1 MARYTVAAVTTAGS
15 TTLPIISLYGGT
27 TVRPRIREI
36 HLFNT
41 TVTAVMLKLV
51 RVTTTG
57 TQGTALTE
65 MPLVQ
70 EDPAAI
76 ATAFNTHSVAPTITA
91 GDLWRGSL
99 GAAIG
104 SGVILGG
111 GMLGEGGLVIPPTA
125 NNGIAI
131 VVSTGTG
138 QAVDATIV
146 WDE

>member
-1 MARYTVAAVTTAGS
+1 MAGYTVSAVTTAGS

-27 TVRPRIREI
+27 TVRPKLREL

-41 TVTAVMLKLV
+41 TATAVFLKLV

-65 MPLVQ
+65 VPLIP

-76 ATAFNTHSVAPTITA
+76 ATAFNTHTVAPTITT

-104 SGVILGG
+104 SGVILTWPPPG
-111 GMLGEGGLVIPPTA
+111 LGIPPTA
-125 NNGIAI
+125 NNGLAV

-138 QAVDATIV
+138 QAVDATLQ

>member
-1 MARYTVAAVTTAGS
+1 MARYTVSALTSAGS

-41 TVTAVMLKLV
+41 TATEVSLKLV
-51 RVTTTG
+51 RVTTAG

-65 MPLVQ
+65 MPMIP

-76 ATAFNTHSVAPTITA
+76 ATAFNTHSVAPTITT
-91 GDLWRGSL
+91 GDLWRGML
-99 GAAIG
+99 GAAKG
-104 SGVILGG
+104 SGVILTFPDP
-111 GMLGEGGLVIPPTA
+111 GGLVIPPTA
-125 NNGIAI
+125 NNGIAV

-138 QAVDATIV
+138 QAVEATII

>member
-1 MARYTVAAVTTAGS
+1 MARYNVSAVTTAGS

-27 TVRPRIREI
+27 TVRPRLREV

-41 TVTAVMLKLV
+41 TTTAVFLKLV
-51 RVTTTG
+51 RVTTAG

-65 MPLVQ
+65 MPQ
-70 EDPAAI
+70 IFEDTAAI
-76 ATAFNTHSVAPTITA
+76 ATAFNTHSVAPTITT

-104 SGVILGG
+104 SGVILTFN
-111 GMLGEGGLVIPPTA
+111 EGGIVIPATA
-125 NNGIAI
+125 NNGLA
-131 VVSTGTG
+131 VVVATGTG
-138 QAVDATIV
+138 QAVDATLV

>member
-1 MARYTVAAVTTAGS
+1 MARYTASALTTAGS

-27 TVRPRIREI
+27 TCRPVIREI

-41 TVTAVMLKLV
+41 TATSVFLKVV
-51 RVTTTG
+51 RVSTTG

-65 MPLVQ
+65 MPLVG
-70 EDPAAI
+70 EDVAAV
-76 ATAFNTHSVAPTITA
+76 ATAFNTHSGAPTITS
-91 GDLWRGSL
+91 GDLWRGAL

-104 SGVILGG
+104 SGVILTFG
-111 GMLGEGGLVIPPTA
+111 GEGITIPATA
-125 NNGIAI
+125 NAGVAV

-138 QAVDATIV
+138 QAVEATII

>member
-1 MARYTVAAVTTAGS
+1 MARYTVSAVTTAGS

-27 TVRPRIREI
+27 TVRPRLRE
-36 HLFNT
+36 LGVFNT
-41 TVTAVMLKLV
+41 TATAVSLKLV

-65 MPLVQ
+65 MPLVP
-70 EDPAAI
+70 EDPAAL
-76 ATAFNTHSVAPTITA
+76 ATAFNTHSAGPTITT
-91 GDLWRGSL
+91 GDLYRWSL

-104 SGVILGG
+104 SGVVLTFPDTGI
-111 GMLGEGGLVIPPTA
+111 VIPATA
-125 NNGIAI
+125 NNGLAV

-138 QAVDATIV
+138 QACDAWLT

>member
-1 MARYTVAAVTTAGS
+1 MARYTVSAVTTAGS

-27 TVRPRIREI
+27 TVRPRLREL

-41 TVTAVMLKLV
+41 TTTAVFLKLV

-65 MPLVQ
+65 MPQ
-70 EDPAAI
+70 IPEDPAAI
-76 ATAFNTHSVAPTITA
+76 ATAFNTHSGGPTITT

-104 SGVILGG
+104 SGVILTFP
-111 GMLGEGGLVIPPTA
+111 EGGIVIPATA
-125 NNGIAI
+125 SNGLAV

-138 QAVDATIV
+138 QAVDATLV

>member
-1 MARYTVAAVTTAGS
+1 MARYTAACLTGAGS

-27 TVRPRIREI
+27 TVRPRLREV

-41 TVTAVMLKLV
+41 TTTAVSLKLV

-57 TQGTALTE
+57 TQGTGLTE
-65 MPLVQ
+65 MPMVQ
-70 EDPAAI
+70 EDPAAV
-76 ATAFNTHSVAPTITA
+76 ATAFNTHSVAPTITT
-91 GDLWRGSL
+91 GDLWRGAL

-104 SGVILGG
+104 SGIILTFPDF
-111 GMLGEGGLVIPPTA
+111 GLSVPATA
-125 NNGIAI
+125 NNGLAV

-138 QAVDATIV
+138 QICEATLV